1 MASSEQSL
9 SESALSTHLQRFKG
23 ACAEQCKLK
32 TQIQELM
39 KKMET
44 EAVSTVRYA
53 EIELEKVRGRAA
65 AVRAEMEQTRLAY
78 GISTTKSFEKSCLDR
93 SSTSHPLDHPIA
105 QPLLPEGGLAA
116 SCPAGE
122 VPESK
127 LPSSSRCIIS
137 PLPSDYDDCFLL
149 ESPHYPPS
157 GFKTHSDV
165 SDDITHT
172 NGEDGG
178 SHDEAIRMMA
188 QGYIKVSQARQ
199 SLEVKIEKEL
209 EAEEFMAMERIVN
222 AKQSLKDVRGRAAEM
237 AGVLNQANTLKSPPF
252 DNIAVE
258 GKGIPSEMVASAS
271 TPVPIVVAELES
283 ADNPAEK
290 GDKSTGPAS
299 FLVIHEPDSFLEAL
313 LESLRTYDQSLV
325 DFFSDPSP
333 NTTPAPSLLIE
344 LGFHRVP
351 DLTPADDSQFC
362 SPKLV
367 EAVAENYWKWRV
379 DNPEITTQ
387 WLLMRSLI
395 LPRKWDS
402 VYRNSMIDSL

>member
-1 MASSEQSL
+1 MTFSELSSR
-9 SESALSTHLQRFKG
+9 ESAFSTRLQHFKD
-23 ACAEQCKLK
+23 ACAEQCKLEA
-32 TQIQELM
+32 QIQELM
-39 KKMET
+39 KQIET
-44 EAVSTVRYA
+44 AAVNIVCSA
-53 EIELEKVRGRAA
+53 ESELEKVRDRAV

-78 GISTTKSFEKSCLDR
+78 GISTTKSSKKSFLDS
-93 SSTSHPLDHPIA
+93 SSTSHPLDHPIS

-116 SCPAGE
+116 PCPAGE

-165 SDDITHT
+165 SDDITNT

-188 QGYIKVSQARQ
+188 QGYIKVSRARQ

-209 EAEEFMAMERIVN
+209 EAEESMAMERIVN

-271 TPVPIVVAELES
+271 
-283 ADNPAEK
+283 
-290 GDKSTGPAS
+290 
-299 FLVIHEPDSFLEAL
+299 
-313 LESLRTYDQSLV
+313 
-325 DFFSDPSP
+325 
-333 NTTPAPSLLIE
+333 
-344 LGFHRVP
+344 
-351 DLTPADDSQFC
+351 
-362 SPKLV
+362 
-367 EAVAENYWKWRV
+367 
-379 DNPEITTQ
+379 
-387 WLLMRSLI
+387 
-395 LPRKWDS
+395 
-402 VYRNSMIDSL
+402 